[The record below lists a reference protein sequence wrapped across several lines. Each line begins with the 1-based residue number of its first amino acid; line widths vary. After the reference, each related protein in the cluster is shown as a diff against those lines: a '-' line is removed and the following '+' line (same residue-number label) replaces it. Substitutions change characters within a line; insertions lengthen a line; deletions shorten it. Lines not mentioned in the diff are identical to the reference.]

1 MSYRGRDALPG
12 ASSVPAGTRLNGI
25 YEVDRLI
32 AQGGMGEVYEGHS
45 VEIGDRVAIKVVLP
59 EFAADQLIVEL
70 FRKEARVLHLL
81 HHDAIVRYHMFATDE
96 RLGRSYLAMEYVDG
110 QSLAVRLRSGPL
122 SLEET
127 IVLKN
132 RLADGL
138 QLAHDAGIV
147 HRDLSLDNV
156 ILPGG
161 MVSRAK
167 IIDFG
172 IAKSLTVG
180 GERTLIGSSFA
191 GRKTYASPEQL
202 GMFAPA
208 KVTGR
213 SDIYSLAL
221 VLAAALRGEPI
232 DMSGSPVEEIEK
244 RRSVPDLSSVPEEMH
259 ELLSA
264 MLQPDPADRLG
275 TMAEVRDWEVIPV
288 APSPPPQK
296 FLSGKNTQAATSSVR
311 APSKLPPVIKVR
323 PPTKRPSSPPKPPP
337 LSDDM
342 AGSGSRMGLWIALA
356 TVATIAIG
364 IAAGL
369 YFGRPPEVEKPI
381 VDNDPGGGS
390 GSKKENNQAAN
401 NGGGAGNQSTQ
412 PQTPQVE
419 KQPKLQPKPPR
430 VPPQPFKS
438 IADAANFI
446 RDFDGGDCF
455 FIWPIEL
462 GDKAATLAG
471 FGASGDRFKDF
482 VADYKIGAGFE
493 PEVNLRQVSTAQCG
507 VVDALRRISQVRGKS
522 SIKPNLRLTGPQTLK
537 QGEALSGSVMA
548 PPTLK
553 LELLTIDAA
562 GGASRVTD
570 ARTSDGS
577 FSFTAALPAG
587 AAAESPNLLIVLAS
601 PESLDSLADLKPG
614 EPKNAADIFP
624 GLVQL
629 AESSGKMT
637 LSVGYY
643 KVAP

>member
-1 MSYRGRDALPG
+1 MSYRGRDAMPG
-12 ASSVPAGTRLNGI
+12 ASSVPPGTRLNGI

-127 IVLKN
+127 IILKN

-172 IAKSLTVG
+172 IAKSLAPG

-244 RRSVPDLSSVPEEMH
+244 RRSVPDLSSIPMEMH
-259 ELLSA
+259 DLLSA
-264 MLQPDPADRLG
+264 MLQPDPVDRLG
-275 TMAEVRDWEVIPV
+275 TMAEVRDWDVMPS
-288 APSPPPQK
+288 APAPQPLLPRRGLQASSPADRGGASKRPPII
-296 FLSGKNTQAATSSVR
+296 N
-311 APSKLPPVIKVR
+311 R
-323 PPTKRPSSPPKPPP
+323 PPTKRPSTPPP
-337 LSDDM
+337 RPADYSSDM
-342 AGSGSRMGLWIALA
+342 APGNSRMGLWIGLATAL
-356 TVATIAIG
+356 TVATGAIAG
-364 IAAGL
+364 
-369 YFGRPPEVEKPI
+369 YFLVPPAPPVPPVPPVEIVVKPH
-381 VDNDPGGGS
+381 V
-390 GSKKENNQAAN
+390 
-401 NGGGAGNQSTQ
+401 
-412 PQTPQVE
+412 
-419 KQPKLQPKPPR
+419 PPP
-430 VPPQPFKS
+430 PPQPDSIKS
-438 IADAANFI
+438 LADAANFI
-446 RDFDGGDCF
+446 REFDGGNCF
-455 FIWPIEL
+455 FIWPTEL
-462 GDKAATLAG
+462 GDKAVTVAG
-471 FGASGDRFKDF
+471 YGTKVETFNTFA
-482 VADYKIGAGFE
+482 AHYKIGAGFE
-493 PEVNLRQVSTAQCG
+493 PDVNLRQVSDAQCS
-507 VVDALRRISQVRGKS
+507 VVDALRRISQSRGKG
-522 SIKPNLRLTGPQTLK
+522 IKPGLKLPDRQTIK
-537 QGEALSGSVMA
+537 QGETLTGSVSA
-548 PPTLK
+548 PPTVK
-553 LELLTIDAA
+553 LELLVVDSA
-562 GGASRVTD
+562 GGTYRMTDRLTD
-570 ARTSDGS
+570 ALDSNRNFTVPANLPPGGS
-577 FSFTAALPAG
+577 AT
-587 AAAESPNLLIVLAS
+587 ESSNLLIVLAS
-601 PESLDSLADLKPG
+601 PQELDLLAPLGADKPT
-614 EPKNAADIFP
+614 AAAAVFP
-624 GLVQL
+624 EL
-629 AESSGKMT
+629 ARQAEASGRMT
-637 LSVGYY
+637 LTVGYF
-643 KVAP
+643 KVTP